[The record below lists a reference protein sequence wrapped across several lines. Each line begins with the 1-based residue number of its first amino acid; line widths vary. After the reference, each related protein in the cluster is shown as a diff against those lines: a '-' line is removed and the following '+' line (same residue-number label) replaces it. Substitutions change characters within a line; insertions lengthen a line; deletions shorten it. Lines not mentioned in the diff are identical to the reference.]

1 MRVQAWLQLAALVDD
16 DRCNS
21 NRINPITDDYSGD
34 DIGFITSVTK
44 KVVLNL
50 PPSLAE
56 VREMTYLCTVNHL
69 KIDAFIENLST
80 SKLIGILFNFFYE
93 MPSKA
98 LLVMAGLNRKVL
110 NSRRITK
117 LVAPSNPVFSRS
129 FITSFGVAFYKRG
142 AECWFVQPSAPFLL
156 RAARFPPCR
165 DFVTAPISHFPRR
178 KNPAL
183 LARLRKKQYICTAKT
198 NQTIQDNEGI
208 FI

>member
-1 MRVQAWLQLAALVDD
+1 MPL
-16 DRCNS
+16 
-21 NRINPITDDYSGD
+21 
-34 DIGFITSVTK
+34 TK
-44 KVVLNL
+44 KVVLNIAS
-50 PPSLAE
+50 SLAE

-156 RAARFPPCR
+156 RAARFPPM
-165 DFVTAPISHFPRR
+165 P
-178 KNPAL
+178 
-183 LARLRKKQYICTAKT
+183 
-198 NQTIQDNEGI
+198 
-208 FI
+208 

>member
-69 KIDAFIENLST
+69 KIGAFIENLST

-98 LLVMAGLNRKVL
+98 LLVMAGLNRKML

-129 FITSFGVAFYKRG
+129 FITSFGVAFIKKERNVG
-142 AECWFVQPSAPFLL
+142 LSSLPPLFFCWRRSMAP
-156 RAARFPPCR
+156 C
-165 DFVTAPISHFPRR
+165 S
-178 KNPAL
+178 
-183 LARLRKKQYICTAKT
+183 LA
-198 NQTIQDNEGI
+198 
-208 FI
+208 